1 MKYIKK
7 PVEVEAFEFNGTHD
21 SVRGRIPSSKYV
33 FNPCEQVNGTMHK
46 PFLVIDTLEG
56 KMIASVGDYIIK
68 GIQGEIY
75 PIKADIFKKT
85 YDKVLD

>member
-7 PVEVEAFEFNGTHD
+7 PVEVEAFEFNGTYD
-21 SVRGRIPSSKYV
+21 SVRGRIPSSKYT

-56 KMIASVGDYIIK
+56 NMIANVGDFIIK
-68 GIQGEIY
+68 GVEGEFY
-75 PIKADIFKKT
+75 PIKEDIFQKT
-85 YDKVLD
+85 YDKVID

>member
-21 SVRGRIPSSKYV
+21 SVRGRIPSLKYT

-56 KMIASVGDYIIK
+56 KMIASVGDFVIK
-68 GIQGEIY
+68 GVEGEFY
-75 PIKADIFKKT
+75 PCKPSIFHKTYIKA
-85 YDKVLD
+85 